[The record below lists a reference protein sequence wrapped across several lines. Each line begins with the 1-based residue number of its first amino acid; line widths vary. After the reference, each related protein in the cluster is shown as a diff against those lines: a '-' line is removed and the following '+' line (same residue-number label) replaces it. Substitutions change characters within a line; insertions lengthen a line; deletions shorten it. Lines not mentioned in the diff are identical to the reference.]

1 MVSSND
7 FPDPHASHDAS
18 WPTRLESFRPYLLG
32 VASRRI
38 RSPWRGKLAASDLVQ
53 QTLVEAVA
61 ACPTNQL
68 NESELQRWLR
78 RILANNLHDG
88 RRKLLAAKRAIGRE
102 AVLDK
107 SRLLR
112 GAASAA
118 SEEPVAVAMR
128 NEQDQRLDRAI
139 AQLSPAHRR
148 VIELRHAEDR
158 RFSEIAETL
167 GLSENAAQK
176 LWMRA
181 TEELRRLMKELA

>member
-1 MVSSND
+1 MVPSSESR
-7 FPDPHASHDAS
+7 PSSAHVAVS
-18 WPTRLESFRPYLLG
+18 WPARLEGFRPYLLS
-32 VASRRI
+32 VASRQI
-38 RSPWRGKLAASDLVQ
+38 RAPWRGKLAASDLVQ
-53 QTLVEAVA
+53 QTLVEAVGA
-61 ACPTNQL
+61 RPNNSLDEQ
-68 NESELQRWLR
+68 ELQRWLR

-112 GAASAA
+112 GAPSPASQG
-118 SEEPVAVAMR
+118 PVATAIR
-128 NEQDQRLDRAI
+128 SEQDERLDRAI
-139 AQLSPAHRR
+139 AQLSPKHRR
-148 VIELRHAEDR
+148 VIQLRHAEDR
-158 RFSEIAETL
+158 RFGEIAELL

>member
-1 MVSSND
+1 MISSSESLT
-7 FPDPHASHDAS
+7 PDATVS
-18 WPTRLESFRPYLLG
+18 WPTRLESYRPYLLG

-38 RSPWRGKLAASDLVQ
+38 RAPWRGKLAASDLVQ
-53 QTLVEAVA
+53 QTLVNAVA

-68 NESELQRWLR
+68 DEPELRRWLR

-88 RRKLLAAKRAIGRE
+88 RRQLLAAKRAIGRE

-112 GAASAA
+112 GAPSPA
-118 SEEPVAVAMR
+118 SEGPVATAMR
-128 NEQDQRLDRAI
+128 SEQDERLDQAI
-139 AQLSPAHRR
+139 ARLSPAHQR
-148 VIELRHAEDR
+148 VIRLRYAEDL
-158 RFSEIAETL
+158 RFGEIAQRL

-181 TEELRRLMKELA
+181 TEELRRQMKE